1 MKSRLKYTGIGFGLT
16 LGLSLITCFEIK
28 AQTTADI
35 KIVKDLPAL
44 SRVYYSI
51 DEGKTI
57 TGTDTATAKWDMAL
71 QRTGIL
77 VNSGSSGKG
86 ATTAQILKNTSF
98 DKVTIAPP
106 DGYTEDTA
114 QSKAMPTGSGQGW
127 YLYDMTN
134 HTVNPAPG
142 RVIVVKTASGKY
154 AKLEILNY
162 YKNGDGE
169 AGYYTF
175 RYAFINKS
183 N

>member
-1 MKSRLKYTGIGFGLT
+1 MKSFTNFLSLSLCLT
-16 LGLSLITCFEIK
+16 LGLLLIPYSKIK
-28 AQTTADI
+28 AQPNNDI
-35 KIVKDLPAL
+35 KVVKDLPAQ
-44 SRVYYSI
+44 SKVYFSI

-57 TGTDTATAKWDMAL
+57 SGTDTATAKWDIAL
-71 QRTGIL
+71 QRTGFL

-86 ATTAQILKNTSF
+86 TTTAQLLKNVSF
-98 DKVTIAPP
+98 DNVTLAPA
-106 DGYTEDTA
+106 DGYTEDSTQA
-114 QSKAMPTGSGQGW
+114 KAVPPGSGQGW

-162 YKNGDGE
+162 YKDGDGE

-175 RYAFINKS
+175 RYAFISKAN
-183 N
+183 